1 MLDSLKA
8 YCEENRLQVNVQKTK
23 VMVFHRGRRPVESF
37 TYDGETLEIVSSFCY
52 LGFTLT
58 VQLSFTQHVMNIISK
73 ARARIGMLYSKL
85 PIQNIPLTLVIQL
98 FETYLSPIFHYGLP
112 MWISNCSKAALQ
124 ALDAVWTKY
133 LKRYLGLPPYA
144 MNNIVYLLT
153 DTRPFSNTLKSIALQ
168 KVGGLVF
175 PDCFSGLK
183 LSFLTGAVME
193 QPSHNPIPQYSNDLL
208 DVKSC
213 RHNTDDAILQT
224 SVNAR
229 SPRC

>member
-1 MLDSLKA
+1 MCIIAETAQDLQTMLDSLKA

-144 MNNIVYLLT
+144 MNNIVTY
-153 DTRPFSNTLKSIALQ
+153 
-168 KVGGLVF
+168 
-175 PDCFSGLK
+175 
-183 LSFLTGAVME
+183 
-193 QPSHNPIPQYSNDLL
+193 
-208 DVKSC
+208 
-213 RHNTDDAILQT
+213 RH
-224 SVNAR
+224 S
-229 SPRC
+229 